1 MGWRSRDLFR
11 KLAQYAVSIYPQQFE
26 ALNLAGDLEIL
37 DDQVAILTNPSLYS
51 EQTGLSLQS
60 DFGKALF
67 I

>member
-1 MGWRSRDLFR
+1 MLFR
-11 KLAQYAVSIYPQQFE
+11 SVCVYPQQFE

-37 DDQVAILTNPSLYS
+37 DDQVSILTNPSLYS